1 MSNFV
6 ETIEASFHVGYEKSH
21 NKEEEIFSWSSGDDS
36 EHGFKIGG
44 IVETLISPGFPVK
57 YESSYLVPVAVML
70 CGVTVVL
77 KHFGYSAFVDALKT
91 QLPFT

>member
-1 MSNFV
+1 MWDMKRA
-6 ETIEASFHVGYEKSH
+6 TTKR
-21 NKEEEIFSWSSGDDS
+21 KIFSWSSGDDS

-44 IVETLISPGFPVK
+44 IVETLTSPGFPVK
-57 YESSYLVPVAVML
+57 YESSHLVPVAVML